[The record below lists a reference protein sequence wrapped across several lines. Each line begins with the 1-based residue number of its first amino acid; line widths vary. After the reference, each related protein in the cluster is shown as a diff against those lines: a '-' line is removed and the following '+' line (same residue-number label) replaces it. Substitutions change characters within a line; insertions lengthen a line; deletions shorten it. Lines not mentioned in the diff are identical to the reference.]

1 MKSEIVYELRRI
13 RSLRSTWVI
22 SLLAVGQAVSFV
34 SLFAW
39 VGGMNRYEPQE
50 TTRFE
55 SLIGFILIPFF
66 VVLVSVLAAQAF
78 GHDYRHGTIRVTM
91 STFPRRGPFL
101 VARTAVVLA
110 AALLLSLIAI
120 LSTASVTEL
129 MHASTG
135 GIDWNSVLTAGG
147 KFLAI
152 VVMYCVI
159 VMSLTVIFRSMP
171 IGLVTPM
178 ISFSF
183 LEYIVVA
190 LTFRWEWVQSILPSV
205 NAIAWASD
213 DTSGWGATNASPLPM
228 LVVTLAVA
236 LTAAWKFLKR
246 DV

>member
-22 SLLAVGQAVSFV
+22 SALAVGQAVGFV

-39 VGGMNRYEPQE
+39 VGGMNRYEPQA

-91 STFPRRGPFL
+91 STFPRRAPL
-101 VARTAVVLA
+101 MTARVLVVLGA
-110 AALLLSLIAI
+110 TLSLSLLAI
-120 LSTASVTEL
+120 GSTSLITEL
-129 MHASTG
+129 MRSSTG
-135 GIDWNSVLTAGG
+135 GIDWGSVVTAGS
-147 KFLAI
+147 KFLA
-152 VVMYCVI
+152 VVLMYCII

-183 LEYIVVA
+183 LEYIVA
-190 LTFRWEWVQSILPSV
+190 AMTYKWEWVQSILPSL
-205 NAIAWASD
+205 NAISW
-213 DTSGWGATNASPLPM
+213 TSTDSAGWGVTNASPLPM
-228 LVVTLAVA
+228 LVVTGVLGTV
-236 LTAAWKFLKR
+236 AAWKFLTR

>member
-22 SLLAVGQAVSFV
+22 SALAVGQAVGFV

-39 VGGMNRYEPQE
+39 VGGMNRYEPQA

-78 GHDYRHGTIRVTM
+78 GHDYRHRPIRVTM
-91 STFPRRGPFL
+91 STFPRRAPFL
-101 VARTAVVLA
+101 AARTLIVSGVSV
-110 AALLLSLIAI
+110 LLSLIAI
-120 LSTASVTEL
+120 GATSGITEL
-129 MHASTG
+129 MRSSTG
-135 GIDWNSVLTAGG
+135 GIDWNSVLTAGS

-159 VMSLTVIFRSMP
+159 VMSLTIIFRSMP
-171 IGLVTPM
+171 IGLVAPM

-183 LEYIVVA
+183 LEYLVVA
-190 LTFRWEWVQSILPSV
+190 LTFKWEWVQSVLPSV

-228 LVVTLAVA
+228 LV
-236 LTAAWKFLKR
+236 LTVVLGVSASWKFLNR